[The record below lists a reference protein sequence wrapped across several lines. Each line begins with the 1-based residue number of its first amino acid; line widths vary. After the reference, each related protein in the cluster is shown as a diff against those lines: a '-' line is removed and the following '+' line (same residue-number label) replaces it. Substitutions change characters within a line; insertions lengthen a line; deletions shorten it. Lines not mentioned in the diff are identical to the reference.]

1 MKTTKTPSE
10 KSFGLTFA
18 VIFLGIV
25 IYLYVTKN
33 LISFALLTI
42 GIGLIFTSFFI
53 PSVLKF
59 PNFLWFHFGKLLSKL
74 ATPIILV
81 IIFYLVIAPMG
92 LLFRIFNRKKIEN
105 TTWKY
110 ANQNEEKVNFK
121 IQF

>member
-1 MKTTKTPSE
+1 MKATKTPSE

-18 VIFLGIV
+18 VIFLSIA
-25 IYLYVTKN
+25 IYLYVFKN
-33 LISFALLTI
+33 LISFVLLTLA
-42 GIGLIFTSFFI
+42 IGLIFTSFFI
-53 PSVLKF
+53 PYVLKF

-81 IIFYLVIAPMG
+81 IIFYLVITPMG
-92 LLFRIFNRKKIEN
+92 LLFRIFNRKKIKN

-110 ANQNEEKVNFK
+110 ANQNEEKINFK

>member
-1 MKTTKTPSE
+1 MKATKTPSE

-18 VIFLGIV
+18 VIFLGIAT
-25 IYLYVTKN
+25 YLYVFKN
-33 LISFALLTI
+33 LISFVLLTLA
-42 GIGLIFTSFFI
+42 IGLIFTSFFI

-59 PNFLWFHFGKLLSKL
+59 PNFLWYHFGKLLSKL

-81 IIFYLVIAPMG
+81 IMFYLVITPIG
-92 LLFRIFNRKKIEN
+92 LLFRIFNRKKIKN

-110 ANQNEEKVNFK
+110 ANQNEEKINFK